1 MKKLTFWEKVFLWF
15 LGIKPWAIALAEKP
29 SKIKEFVM
37 SKVFLLCALISV
49 LALTLIFV
57 FLLINGLPA
66 IREIGLFNFLLGR
79 EWAPL
84 NRPPS
89 YGILPMIM
97 GSIYMTLGAIV
108 VGVPIGIFTAVF
120 LAFVCPRKLYVV
132 LKPAVNLLAGIP
144 SVIYGFFGMVVIVPF
159 VGRISVALTGGGT
172 GSSIFAVALLLGIMI
187 LPTVINISE
196 AAIRAVPSSYYEGAL
211 ALGSSPIHSI
221 FFVVVPAAKSGI
233 FASVILGVGRAIGET
248 MAVVMVAGNQPRMPI
263 HLLRGARSMT
273 ANIVM
278 EMGYASG
285 LHRDALVATG
295 IVLFVFIFVINV
307 VFTLVTRKR
316 K

>member
-1 MKKLTFWEKVFLWF
+1 MKKRNFGEKSLLWF
-15 LGIKPWAIALAEKP
+15 LGIRPWVAEVIDNP
-29 SKIKEFVM
+29 RKIVEVLM

-49 LALTLIFV
+49 LALALIFG
-57 FLLINGLPA
+57 FLLVNGLPA

-79 EWAPL
+79 EWTP
-84 NRPPS
+84 NDVPPS
-89 YGILPMIM
+89 YGILPMIV

-120 LAFVCPRKLYVV
+120 LAYVCPRKLYAV

-144 SVIYGFFGMVVIVPF
+144 SVIYGFFGMVIIVPF
-159 VGRISVALTGGGT
+159 VGRISIALTGGGT

-211 ALGSSPIHSI
+211 ALGSSPIRSV

-295 IVLFVFIFVINV
+295 IVLFVFIFGINV